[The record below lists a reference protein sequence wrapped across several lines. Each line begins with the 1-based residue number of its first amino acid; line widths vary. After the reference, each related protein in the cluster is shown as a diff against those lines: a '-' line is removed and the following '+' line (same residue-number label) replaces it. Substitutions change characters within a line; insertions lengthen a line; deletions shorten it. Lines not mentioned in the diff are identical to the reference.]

1 NITFNLKYE
10 NKGLPSPLILGASK
24 IREILQNVFN
34 NSLKISDEGGKIN
47 VHVSFNKVKEE
58 PLSYDIIIEVI
69 DETEGMD
76 EEDCQNLFIPY
87 LDTLNEEEKNQKV
100 DHMGLYISKVLLLKI
115 GSDLKIKSSLGK
127 GNTYKIHL
135 KSVLKGLS
143 RGLIFSPA
151 TIILGLKNKNVLND
165 LIEQLKNQPFEFIFA
180 KNGEE
185 LIKKAM
191 KEKADLIIAEN
202 DLGIIDTLTVRKNL
216 ACLPKLKN
224 IPFLIIKDEL
234 SNSMNK
240 TQIESF
246 DDVLL
251 PPFQNEKLL
260 ETLAQFL
267 KNEIIE
273 TEEEMIG
280 GDSELKSFFSEAE
293 NDLKKYLERKK
304 DVCSK
309 DEWEYLKK
317 LKEQIEYLIESKE
330 MEFRTK
336 MYDDFLSTI
345 SNIDGNE
352 LQNWFMGLMNFT
364 ESDDQNELKSFL
376 VDSLLELEKSIK
388 FPEK

>member
-1 NITFNLKYE
+1 MHSATY
-10 NKGLPSPLILGASK
+10 
-24 IREILQNVFN
+24 
-34 NSLKISDEGGKIN
+34 
-47 VHVSFNKVKEE
+47 
-58 PLSYDIIIEVI
+58 
-69 DETEGMD
+69 
-76 EEDCQNLFIPY
+76 
-87 LDTLNEEEKNQKV
+87 
-100 DHMGLYISKVLLLKI
+100 LLLFTI
-115 GSDLKIKSSLGK
+115 NDTS
-127 GNTYKIHL
+127 HL
-135 KSVLKGLS
+135 
-143 RGLIFSPA
+143 
-151 TIILGLKNKNVLND
+151 
-165 LIEQLKNQPFEFIFA
+165 QPFEFIFA

-185 LIKKAM
+185 LIKKTM
-191 KEKADLIIAEN
+191 NYKADLIIAEYG
-202 DLGIIDTLTVRKNL
+202 LRVIDTLTVRKNL
-216 ACLPKLKN
+216 ACLPNVKN

-251 PPFQNEKLL
+251 SPFQREILL
-260 ETLAQFL
+260 ETLALFL

-273 TEEEMIG
+273 TEEETIAE
-280 GDSELKSFFSEAE
+280 DNEIKSFFSEAE

-304 DVCSK
+304 DFCSK
-309 DEWEYLKK
+309 DELKYLKK

-352 LQNWFMGLMNFT
+352 LQNWFMGLMNFD

-388 FPEK
+388 LNKK